1 MNGLNY
7 EQYYN
12 EVTKPA
18 VEAALKLEK
27 TRLIKKACEWFY
39 TQLNEGCM
47 ECSNM
52 EKFINSFK
60 KEMEEL

>member
-27 TRLIKKACEWFY
+27 TKLIKKACDWLNNFY
-39 TQLNEGCM
+39 NEDTHSYLIK
-47 ECSNM
+47 EDID
-52 EKFINSFK
+52 KFK